1 MTSLH
6 LSFHRL
12 VRRNIPQLLDEDL
25 NHYDSLVAFRHQLLL
40 EKSLQ
45 PPANHV
51 ELGGKRSDKPPHH
64 NPTPQHPEPTPKDF
78 IDQVSR
84 QANDI
89 LRPYKR
95 EYEATVRLWNA
106 RRRAATRLG
115 NSLQIPDSAMSLLYL
130 IGAFLNYYFVAAVT
144 FPIFA
149 WNWIKFYYK
158 EILAIAVVVTL
169 LGFGLREFSPPQQRP
184 KPDAVN
190 GVVQPDSTVN
200 QPPAQADSLK

>member
-12 VRRNIPQLLDEDL
+12 VRRNIPQLLEEDL
-25 NHYDSLVAFRHQLLL
+25 SHYDSLIAFRHQLLL

-51 ELGGKRSDKPPHH
+51 ELGGKRGDKPS
-64 NPTPQHPEPTPKDF
+64 NPSHASQHPEPTQKDF

-95 EYEATVRLWNA
+95 EYEDSVRLWNA
-106 RRRAATRLG
+106 RRRAAARLG
-115 NSLQIPDSAMSLLYL
+115 NSLQIPDSGMSLIYL
-130 IGAFLNYYFVAAVT
+130 IGAFLNYYFVAVVT
-144 FPIFA
+144 FPVFA
-149 WNWIKFYYK
+149 WNRIKFYYK
-158 EILAIAVVVTL
+158 EIIAIAVLVTL
-169 LGFGLREFSPPQQRP
+169 LGFGFRALIPPDQRP
-184 KPDAVN
+184 KPDAEN
-190 GVVQPDSTVN
+190 GIVQPDSTVN

>member
-12 VRRNIPQLLDEDL
+12 VRRNIPQLSAEEL
-25 NHYDSLVAFRHQLLL
+25 NHYDSLIALRHQLLL

-51 ELGGKRSDKPPHH
+51 ELGGKRSNQPHH
-64 NPTPQHPEPTPKDF
+64 PRHEPPHPEPDQNDF
-78 IDQVSR
+78 IDGVSR

-95 EYEATVRLWNA
+95 AYEASVRLWIA
-106 RRRAATRLG
+106 RRRVATRLG
-115 NSLQIPDSAMSLLYL
+115 NSLQIPDTGMSLFYL
-130 IGAFLNYYFVAAVT
+130 IVAFLNYYVVAAVT

-158 EILAIAVVVTL
+158 EIIAIAVLLAL
-169 LGFGLREFSPPQQRP
+169 LGFGFRALIPPDQRR
-184 KPDAVN
+184 KPDAGN
-190 GVVQPDSTVN
+190 GIVQPDSTMN
-200 QPPAQADSLK
+200 QPPARADALK

>member
-1 MTSLH
+1 MTPLH
-6 LSFHRL
+6 GSFHRL
-12 VRRNIPQLLDEDL
+12 VRRNIPQLSDEDL
-25 NHYDSLVAFRHQLLL
+25 NNYDSLVAFRHQLLL

-64 NPTPQHPEPTPKDF
+64 GATPQHSEPTQKDF

-95 EYEATVRLWNA
+95 EYEASVRLWNG

-115 NSLQIPDSAMSLLYL
+115 NSLQIPDSGMSLIYL
-130 IGAFLNYYFVAAVT
+130 IVAFLNYYFVAVVT

-149 WNWIKFYYK
+149 WNRIKFYYK
-158 EILAIAVVVTL
+158 EIIAIAILVTL
-169 LGFGLREFSPPQQRP
+169 LGFGLRALMPDQRP
-184 KPDAVN
+184 KPDVGN
-190 GVVQPDSTVN
+190 GVVQPDSTIN
-200 QPPAQADSLK
+200 RPPTQADSLK